1 MIISQ
6 LGGGLGNQ
14 MFQYAAGKAVAHRL
28 NTKHY
33 LDIDRIILNKSDH
46 VIYNLNHFNISSSVV
61 PKKVVPFIHPLSIK
75 VKNRIRVHFPTLY
88 SLYRSFFLKQSYFKS
103 QQKEDYEGHGDRFWR
118 IKDNTYMEGYFQ
130 SHLFFKE
137 INEIICNEF
146 QLKTPLSKQ
155 GLYWKEKISASSQ
168 SVSVHIRGGDYLTNS
183 SFITLGKSYYEIA
196 RKIIDERRK
205 KATYFIFSNDMA
217 WAKSIFPASDAVF
230 FIENTISAKPYEDLY
245 LMSLCNDNIIA
256 NSTFSWWAA
265 YLNMSPQKIV
275 ITPKEYF
282 STVDTDESFLYPS
295 DWIRIATG
303 Y

>member
-1 MIISQ
+1 MIISR
-6 LGGGLGNQ
+6 LDGGLGNQ

-33 LDIDRIILNKSDH
+33 LDIDRIIMDKLDH
-46 VIYNLNHFNISSSVV
+46 VIYNLNHFNISSSVASEELF
-61 PKKVVPFIHPLSIK
+61 PYTHLLSIK
-75 VKNRIRVHFPTLY
+75 LKNRFKIYFSASYFLY
-88 SLYRSFFLKQSYFKS
+88 LSFFRSS
-103 QQKEDYEGHGDRFWR
+103 VKEDFVGPIDRFFR

-168 SVSVHIRGGDYLTNS
+168 SVSVHIRRGDYVTDPNLFVLS
-183 SFITLGKSYYEIA
+183 KSYYEGA
-196 RKIIDERRK
+196 KKIIDEQRK
-205 KATYFIFSNDMA
+205 KATYFIFSDDMA
-217 WAKSIFPASDAVF
+217 WAKSIFPASDSVF
-230 FIENTISAKPYEDLY
+230 FIENTISIKPYEDLY

-265 YLNMSPQKIV
+265 YLNKSPQKIV
-275 ITPKEYF
+275 ITPKERF
-282 STVDTDESFLYPS
+282 LTISTDESFLYPS
-295 DWIRIATG
+295 DWIQISTR